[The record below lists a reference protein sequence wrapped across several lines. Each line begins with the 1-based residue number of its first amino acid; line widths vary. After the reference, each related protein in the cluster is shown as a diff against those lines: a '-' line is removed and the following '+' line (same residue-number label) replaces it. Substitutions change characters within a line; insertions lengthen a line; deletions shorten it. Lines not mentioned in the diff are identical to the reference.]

1 METLEVV
8 SMKAI
13 EKAVKVKVEVLDSL
27 LDWGCL
33 YAAVGVGRGCG
44 SNITIAD
51 VPNGTVS

>member
-1 METLEVV
+1 
-8 SMKAI
+8 MKAI

-33 YAAVGVGRGCG
+33 YAAVGVGRGSG
-44 SNITIAD
+44 SNIAIAD